1 MSKPTISELQSQI
14 GNLKSIANIYQKDC
28 AKLKATLN
36 DVLDD
41 KNVVLKSDYDA
52 LLSSYKKLEER
63 YKHLLKMYTADPDAK
78 ERLAAENIKL
88 KATVN
93 TLEKKSAR
101 KHNERGAGRKRLP
114 IEQLAF
120 EYRKSGMTIKEI
132 AKALNVSIATV
143 NRALNPKLRK

>member
-1 MSKPTISELQSQI
+1 MAKPTIAELQSQI
-14 GNLKSIANIYQKDC
+14 GNLKSLANIYQKDC

-36 DVLDD
+36 DVLDE

-78 ERLAAENIKL
+78 ERLSTENIKL

-93 TLEKKSAR
+93 SLEEKSVR

-114 IEQLAF
+114 IEQQVAI
-120 EYRKSGMTIKEI
+120 YRDSGMTVKAI
-132 AKALNVSIATV
+132 AEKLSVSIATV
-143 NRALNPKLRK
+143 NRALNPNLRK